1 MRVSRTVKALALAGA
16 VLFAPSLASAATLSY
31 QVPGN
36 IFGTNGSAG
45 VHISSPLSVNAQA
58 GGFALKGDI
67 SGDSA
72 LESFTAWCVDITKS
86 INLGYSYTVTNTPF
100 ANGSGVM
107 NSTQIG
113 NIQKLFN
120 TALTGLNLTNAAN
133 SAGFQLALWE
143 LVYETGATFNVSSGG
158 FAATSGNAGAITV
171 ANSLLAGLL
180 GPKTGNYTLSFLES
194 YHHGSQNLVTGTPG
208 KDEIPPVPVPA
219 AGLLLF
225 SALGGA
231 GLMSRLRRRATA

>member
-1 MRVSRTVKALALAGA
+1 MRVSRTLKALALAGA

-86 INLGYSYTVTNTPF
+86 INLGYSYTVTNGTSLMTP
-100 ANGSGVM
+100 
-107 NSTQIG
+107 TQIG

-120 TALTGLNLTNAAN
+120 TALTGLNLTSAAN

-158 FAATSGNAGAITV
+158 FAATSGNASAITV

>member
-1 MRVSRTVKALALAGA
+1 MRVSRTFKALALAGS

-86 INLGYSYTVTNTPF
+86 INLGYSYTVTNGTSLMTP
-100 ANGSGVM
+100 
-107 NSTQIG
+107 TQIG

-120 TALTGLNLTNAAN
+120 TALTGLNLTSAAN
-133 SAGFQLALWE
+133 SAGEMAFLLRRSQLLAL
-143 LVYETGATFNVSSGG
+143 
-158 FAATSGNAGAITV
+158 
-171 ANSLLAGLL
+171 
-180 GPKTGNYTLSFLES
+180 
-194 YHHGSQNLVTGTPG
+194 
-208 KDEIPPVPVPA
+208 
-219 AGLLLF
+219 
-225 SALGGA
+225 ALRQH
-231 GLMSRLRRRATA
+231 S

>member
-86 INLGYSYTVTNTPF
+86 INLGYNYTVTNGTSLMTP
-100 ANGSGVM
+100 
-107 NSTQIG
+107 TQIG

-120 TALTGLNLTNAAN
+120 TALTGLNLTSAAN

>member
-1 MRVSRTVKALALAGA
+1 MRVSRTFKALALAGA

-86 INLGYSYTVTNTPF
+86 INLGYSYTVTNGTSLMTP
-100 ANGSGVM
+100 
-107 NSTQIG
+107 TQIG

-120 TALTGLNLTNAAN
+120 TALTGLNLTSAAN

-158 FAATSGNAGAITV
+158 FAATSGNASAITV

-194 YHHGSQNLVTGTPG
+194 YRHGSQNLVTGTPG

>member
-1 MRVSRTVKALALAGA
+1 MRVSRTLKALALAGA

-86 INLGYSYTVTNTPF
+86 INLGYSYTVTNGTSLMTP
-100 ANGSGVM
+100 
-107 NSTQIG
+107 TQIG

-120 TALTGLNLTNAAN
+120 TALTGLNLTSAAN

-143 LVYETGATFNVSSGG
+143 LVYETGATFNVTSGG
-158 FAATSGNAGAITV
+158 FAATSGNASAITV